1 MALSDLPF
9 AAEAGGVRLAVR
21 LTPRGSKTAV
31 EGVTQGT
38 DGRAVLQV
46 RVAAPPVEG
55 AANTALVAFLA
66 QSLGLRKADI
76 QIRSGAM
83 ARLKILH
90 LAGDSTMILPR
101 LTAWV
106 AAGSSRARGGG

>member
-1 MALSDLPF
+1 MTLSDLPF

-21 LTPRGSKTAV
+21 LTPRASKNAV
-31 EGVTQGT
+31 EGVIRGA

-46 RVAAPPVEG
+46 RVAAPPIEG
-55 AANTALVAFLA
+55 AANTVLVAFLA

-76 QIRSGAM
+76 EIRSGDK
-83 ARLKILH
+83 ARLKILY
-90 LAGDSTMILPR
+90 LAGDGGAIVGR